1 MGKIIVAIDS
11 FKGCLTSAEANRA
24 AVEGI
29 LARMPEAEVL
39 SIPVSDGGE
48 GWLEAFR
55 SPTLSPVGRGTSPTP
70 TIPSREGNPTP
81 TLPSREG
88 SPTPA
93 LPSREGVLVE
103 VDVRDSLM
111 RHISA
116 PYLVI
121 GDTAVIE
128 MAKASGLMLLHE
140 EERNPMIATSYGTG
154 QLVADA
160 VRRGCRHIIVGLGG
174 SATSDCGIG
183 MLRAIIDNFAKHGSW
198 DDVHEL
204 DAVHFTIATDVT
216 NPLCGENGAAH
227 VFAPQKFAAQRELDD
242 TDNNSTEHQQNR
254 AKLTIASPEKIQLLD
269 ARAKRFAEVSARH
282 FGYDCQNEPGA
293 GAAGGLGYAFLQYM
307 NAERR
312 SGIDLLLDTIGFD
325 RLLDDASLVVTGE
338 GASDRQTLMGKVPY
352 GILQRAKAHQVPV
365 ALIAGHIED
374 RQELLHAGFSQ
385 VVCINPPDLPTEEA
399 MKPETAKR
407 NIFDTM
413 QLLTFS

>member
-1 MGKIIVAIDS
+1 MNEVNMGKIIVAIDS
-11 FKGCLTSAEANRA
+11 FKGCLTSIEANRA

-39 SIPVSDGGE
+39 PIPVSDGGE

-55 SPTLSPVGRGTSPTP
+55 SLTPTPSPVGRGTSHTP
-70 TIPSREGNPTP
+70 A
-81 TLPSREG
+81 LPSREG
-88 SPTPA
+88 SPTPT

-103 VDVRDSLM
+103 VDVRDPLM
-111 RHISA
+111 RHIIA
-116 PYLVI
+116 PYLVM

-227 VFAPQKFAAQRELDD
+227 VFAPQKGATQEMV
-242 TDNNSTEHQQNR
+242 
-254 AKLTIASPEKIQLLD
+254 QLLD

-282 FGYDCQNEPGA
+282 FGYDRQNEPGA

-325 RLLDDASLVVTGE
+325 RLLDDASLVITGE

-365 ALIAGHIED
+365 ALIAGRIED

-407 NIFDTM
+407 NISDTM

>member
-1 MGKIIVAIDS
+1 MKKVNMGKIIVAIDS

-55 SPTLSPVGRGTSPTP
+55 SPTPTPSPVGRGTSPTP
-70 TIPSREGNPTP
+70 S
-81 TLPSREG
+81 LPSREG
-88 SPTPA
+88 SPTPT

-103 VDVRDSLM
+103 VDVRDPLM

-116 PYLVI
+116 PYLVM

-128 MAKASGLMLLHE
+128 IAKASGLTLLHE

-216 NPLCGENGAAH
+216 NPLCGESGAVH
-227 VFAPQKFAAQRELDD
+227 VFAPQKGATQEVV
-242 TDNNSTEHQQNR
+242 
-254 AKLTIASPEKIQLLD
+254 QLLD

-282 FGYDCQNEPGA
+282 FGYDCQNIPGA

-307 NAERR
+307 NAERQ

-325 RLLDDASLVVTGE
+325 RLLEDASLVITGE

-352 GILQRAKAHQVPV
+352 GILQHAKVHQVPV
-365 ALIAGHIED
+365 ALIAGRIED

-385 VVCINPPDLPTEEA
+385 VVCINPPNLPTEEA

-407 NIFDTM
+407 NIFDTI
-413 QLLTFS
+413 QLLAYS